1 MPTWGWFIVALVL
14 IDAAVLA
21 VWLLARKNPRKNAA
35 ATTQLMLAGLDHS
48 AREDIYRLVGE
59 KKKIH
64 AIKLFRERTGAGLQ
78 ESKDVVE
85 SVGRG
90 NPIPTLGASMGA
102 SGMDTAAWADII
114 PRLRTLKAEGNTI
127 SAIKLLRARSE
138 LSLREAKEAV
148 DRL

>member
-21 VWLLARKNPRKNAA
+21 VWLLARKGPAKNAA

-48 AREDIYRLVGE
+48 AREDIYRLVAE

-78 ESKDVVE
+78 EAKDVVE

-90 NPIPTLGASMGA
+90 NPIPTLGATTGA
-102 SGMDTAAWADII
+102 SGMDSSAWADII

-138 LSLREAKEAV
+138 LSLREAKAAV

>member
-21 VWLLARKNPRKNAA
+21 VWLLARKSPAKNAA

-78 ESKDVVE
+78 EAKDVVE

-90 NPIPTLGASMGA
+90 NPIPTLGSSTDA
-102 SGMDTAAWADII
+102 SGMDSSAWADII

-138 LSLREAKEAV
+138 LSLREAKAAV

>member
-21 VWLLARKNPRKNAA
+21 VWLLARKSPHKNAA

-59 KKKIH
+59 KKRIH

-78 ESKDVVE
+78 EAKDVVE

-90 NPIPTLGASMGA
+90 NPIPTLSASTGVP
-102 SGMDTAAWADII
+102 GMDTCAWADII
-114 PRLRTLKAEGNTI
+114 PRLRTLKAEGKTI

>member
-21 VWLLARKNPRKNAA
+21 VWLLARKSPPKNVA

-78 ESKDVVE
+78 EAKDVVE

-90 NPIPTLGASMGA
+90 NPIPALGASMGA

>member
-21 VWLLARKNPRKNAA
+21 VWLLARKSPAKNAA

-78 ESKDVVE
+78 EAKDVVE

-90 NPIPTLGASMGA
+90 NPIPTLGATTDA
-102 SGMDTAAWADII
+102 SGVDSSAWADII

-138 LSLREAKEAV
+138 LSLREAKAAV

>member
-21 VWLLARKNPRKNAA
+21 VWLLARKSPPKNVA

-78 ESKDVVE
+78 EAKDVVE

-90 NPIPTLGASMGA
+90 NPIPTLGAPMGA

-138 LSLREAKEAV
+138 LSLREAKAAV

>member
-21 VWLLARKNPRKNAA
+21 VWLLARKGPPKNAS
-35 ATTQLMLAGLDHS
+35 ATTYSMLEGLDQS
-48 AREDIYRLVGE
+48 AREDIYRLVSE

-78 ESKDVVE
+78 EAKDVVE
-85 SVGRG
+85 SVGQG
-90 NPIPTLGASMGA
+90 NPIPTPGDATG
-102 SGMDTAAWADII
+102 SGMDTRAWSDII

-127 SAIKLLRARSE
+127 SAIKLLRARSG